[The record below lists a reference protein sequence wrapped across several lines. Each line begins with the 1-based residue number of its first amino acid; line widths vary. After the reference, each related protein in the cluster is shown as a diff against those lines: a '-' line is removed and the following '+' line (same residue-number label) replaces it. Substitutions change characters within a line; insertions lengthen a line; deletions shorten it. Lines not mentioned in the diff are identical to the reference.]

1 MGFLL
6 ETASVFVVRLFLMFL
21 LFMLADVGYVCGRR
35 FVF

>member
-6 ETASVFVVRLFLMFL
+6 ETASVFVVRLFYVFIIY
-21 LFMLADVGYVCGRR
+21 ADVGYVCGRR